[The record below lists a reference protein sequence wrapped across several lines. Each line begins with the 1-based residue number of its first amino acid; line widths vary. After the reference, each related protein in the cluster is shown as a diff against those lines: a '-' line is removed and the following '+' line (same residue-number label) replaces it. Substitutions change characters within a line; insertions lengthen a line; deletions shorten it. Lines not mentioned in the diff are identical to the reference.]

1 LKFERRA
8 GVSPIIA
15 TLLLIAIAVAAGI
28 IVYVFV
34 NGIAGGLT
42 AGGGQETTE
51 RLQMQSYNFLL
62 SPANCACSG
71 QILQLFL
78 LNSGSSTTTISAVYF
93 DGVLQTLA
101 AAPTANTALATG
113 NAYYTSTAGLVQDFT
128 TATCTATAGAA
139 GNFCSTVAG
148 TAASGGGQLY
158 NTGATGQLIIAFA
171 SGTAPTAGTAHTVK
185 VVSTTGATN
194 VFSVSAG
201 RVG

>member
-1 LKFERRA
+1 MKFERRR
-8 GVSPIIA
+8 GISPIIA

-34 NGIAGGLT
+34 NSLAGSLT
-42 AGGGQETTE
+42 AGGGGQTAE
-51 RLQMQSYNFLL
+51 RLQMQSFNFVLNPT
-62 SPANCACSG
+62 SCACSG

-78 LNSGSSTTTISAVYF
+78 LNSGSGSTTISAVYF

-113 NAYYTSTAGLVQDFT
+113 NAYYTSSAGLVQDFT
-128 TATCTATAGAA
+128 ATACTTSAGTA

-148 TAASGGGQLY
+148 SAASGGGQLY
-158 NTGATGQLIIAFA
+158 SAGATGQLLIVFA
-171 SGTAPTAGTAHTVK
+171 SGTTPSAGTSHTVK
-185 VVSTTGATN
+185 VVSTTGGTN
-194 VFSVSAG
+194 IFTVSAG